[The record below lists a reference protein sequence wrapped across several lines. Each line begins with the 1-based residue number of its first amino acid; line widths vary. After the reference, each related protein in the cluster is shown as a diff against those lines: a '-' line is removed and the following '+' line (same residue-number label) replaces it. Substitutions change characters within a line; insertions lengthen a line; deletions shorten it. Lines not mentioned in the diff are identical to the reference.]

1 MNDTY
6 IQDQD
11 VAPVDQ
17 PAELE
22 GIRLNWSQS
31 RFVRTRSGPY
41 DLRTAP
47 ATPEFWEVWNR
58 NKGAL
63 KDAGISCVPASS
75 GDWLVEWWIDVSDDV
90 TDATPVDDIQIP
102 EDESDTLRSAYV
114 TPVDDIQISEDES
127 DTLSSSNVTPV
138 DNICIPED
146 KSYTLSEVIDLVK
159 QTLDGVSE
167 QSAQDELRYSSR
179 DVYWLLH
186 DMLRYV
192 SQNVSDVFVL
202 RQIRKDTYRV
212 KHMREDYAKQ
222 RAGRKLKAEVNRTA
236 NYLEELTGKRPAWG
250 EDE

>member
-1 MNDTY
+1 MNNTH
-6 IQDQD
+6 IQEVDHI
-11 VAPVDQ
+11 DQ

-31 RFVRTRSGPY
+31 EFVETHSGPR
-41 DLRTAP
+41 DRRTAP

-58 NKGAL
+58 NKEAL
-63 KDAGISCVPASS
+63 KDAGICCISLSS
-75 GDWLVEWWIDVSDDV
+75 GDWLVEWWIDVSGDV
-90 TDATPVDDIQIP
+90 TDATPVDDIQLP
-102 EDESDTLRSAYV
+102 EDESN
-114 TPVDDIQISEDES
+114 
-127 DTLSSSNVTPV
+127 TLSSSDVGPE
-138 DNICIPED
+138 DNICIPEGE
-146 KSYTLSEVIDLVK
+146 SYTLSEVIDLVK

-167 QSAQDELRYSSR
+167 KSAQNKIRYSST

-236 NYLEELTGKRPAWG
+236 NYLEELTGRRPAWG
-250 EDE
+250 EKE